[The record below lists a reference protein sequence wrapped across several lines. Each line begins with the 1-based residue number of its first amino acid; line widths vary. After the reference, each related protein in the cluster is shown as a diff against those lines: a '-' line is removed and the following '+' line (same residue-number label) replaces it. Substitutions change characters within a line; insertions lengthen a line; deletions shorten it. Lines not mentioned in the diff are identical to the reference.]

1 MVASST
7 KNQTLKDERSYVDSI
22 KNSPWVVLDD
32 FGCDVTLPASAVGI
46 VMYTVPD
53 VLYVCRMCSHLPN
66 ADWLWDLFQSTMTLL
81 RGRPFNS

>member
-53 VLYVCRMCSHLPN
+53 VLYVCRIPGCAHICRMLIGFGIFFNLP
-66 ADWLWDLFQSTMTLL
+66 
-81 RGRPFNS
+81 